1 MFNLPL
7 IRVHTELIKTKVDT
21 RVDEF
26 CLLHFS
32 GINLR
37 VKLAVEERD
46 PGSEFFS
53 LYAKIDKIPL
63 RNKWCSWYHVLTPQ
77 GPVDQ

>member
-37 VKLAVEERD
+37 VKQQLKNGILAL
-46 PGSEFFS
+46 SFFHS
-53 LYAKIDKIPL
+53 TQKSIKFHKEI
-63 RNKWCSWYHVLTPQ
+63 SGVVGTTS
-77 GPVDQ
+77 

>member
-53 LYAKIDKIPL
+53 LYAKIDKI
-63 RNKWCSWYHVLTPQ
+63 Q
-77 GPVDQ
+77 